1 MSGLELS
8 ILSLTAYLSTPSHLS
23 VCLCLSLCKDLL
35 SPLQYNSLYP
45 LRLFS
50 LSLPFS
56 PLCGSKIQTSMYK
69 QQPVTV
75 LVVVSSVQ
83 DLSGLNLNVGTC
95 SSIVLSIRFREM
107 GGSHIFFTFWVRKC
121 RWLNEKQ
128 NGRLQWLSREFI
140 YFLYS
145 QLRNEAEP
153 FTHGPLSG
161 FFEASAL

>member
-35 SPLQYNSLYP
+35 SPLQYSSLYP

-95 SSIVLSIRFREM
+95 SSIVLSCQ
-107 GGSHIFFTFWVRKC
+107 S
-121 RWLNEKQ
+121 
-128 NGRLQWLSREFI
+128 
-140 YFLYS
+140 
-145 QLRNEAEP
+145 
-153 FTHGPLSG
+153 
-161 FFEASAL
+161 